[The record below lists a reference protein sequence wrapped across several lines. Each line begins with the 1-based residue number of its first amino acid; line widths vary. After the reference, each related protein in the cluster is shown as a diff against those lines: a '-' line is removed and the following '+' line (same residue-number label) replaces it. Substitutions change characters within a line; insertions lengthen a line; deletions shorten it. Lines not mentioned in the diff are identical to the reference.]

1 MNESQ
6 INLEILDFDQ
16 ELTKLRKGYIRILWR
31 GFSNKENIVSITKL
45 TEDWADELR
54 EEYFDWIHQLGNIN
68 LQGKSLIQILRIR
81 ESFSAWWL
89 GLLVE
94 KSNFYKSTYI
104 NEVLKILALNKWINN
119 REIRELKIYT
129 KNKKLKSALNVY
141 CQTRKIKFKEFK
153 IIERH
158 AWKLNIS
165 LRKIFFSLPFE
176 LRAFIWFVYK
186 IFYNLPLINVGL
198 DKWQKSDSEFLFV
211 SYLFNMKN
219 AFLSKFNSSSYW
231 GNLPEKLNNDKKKT
245 SWIHI
250 FVKDNFIKNAFQASK
265 LIKDLNLNNSSQV
278 HVTLIVFKF

>member
-89 GLLVE
+89 SLLVE

-165 LRKIFFSLPFE
+165 LKKIFFSLPFE

-231 GNLPEKLNNDKKKT
+231 GNLPEKLNNDKK
-245 SWIHI
+245 
-250 FVKDNFIKNAFQASK
+250 NK
-265 LIKDLNLNNSSQV
+265 LDSYFCKR
-278 HVTLIVFKF
+278 